1 MHDLVDNQHWK
12 TGHVLGQL
20 PTSSLKFCKLAI
32 FCRFVKRSPN
42 DLNGFVCAWKNVAGG
57 ALTQKSPH
65 LFVPCLD
72 PNYELNER
80 AAIELMKRGKISPIY
95 ASLNF
100 GIEILY
106 SMENYL

>member
-12 TGHVLGQL
+12 TGHVQRQL

-42 DLNGFVCAWKNVAGG
+42 DLNGFVCARKNVAGG